1 MNEPLVSVI
10 MSVFN
15 EKEENLYLSIK
26 SILNQ
31 NYKNIEIIIIDDG
44 SANVVELPYKIK
56 DKVKLIRNSKN
67 QGLAYSL
74 NLGIEISKGKY
85 ILRIDSDDFAL
96 KERTTIQV
104 NFLENNPEYDL
115 VGSSLYIVDSEN
127 KLLGLRSI
135 AKYDELLKKNI
146 WKEIPVPHPSWLIKK
161 KWITK
166 HRYKNNFRRGQDQ
179 YLLLTTFRKSKFY
192 VISKPLTCYR
202 LKNISISQRIY
213 GRFSII
219 RGIFNN
225 KNFFVLLI
233 SLLYHS
239 IALIRDILIKNSFL
253 PNKVWNVSYDELDII
268 EYKKQFEKINKIH
281 F

>member
-1 MNEPLVSVI
+1 MNVPLVSVI

-104 NFLENNPEYDL
+104 NFLENNPEYDSA
-115 VGSSLYIVDSEN
+115 VTVSSYNSYSPI
-127 KLLGLRSI
+127 
-135 AKYDELLKKNI
+135 EL
-146 WKEIPVPHPSWLIKK
+146 
-161 KWITK
+161 
-166 HRYKNNFRRGQDQ
+166 
-179 YLLLTTFRKSKFY
+179 
-192 VISKPLTCYR
+192 
-202 LKNISISQRIY
+202 
-213 GRFSII
+213 
-219 RGIFNN
+219 
-225 KNFFVLLI
+225 
-233 SLLYHS
+233 
-239 IALIRDILIKNSFL
+239 
-253 PNKVWNVSYDELDII
+253 
-268 EYKKQFEKINKIH
+268 EK
-281 F
+281 